1 MIVSGKAALV
11 NVTSSSVMPSSA
23 QYKTNTSASA
33 TANYVQQNSNTSQTD
48 SGQNQNA
55 GHNSGKSGG
64 RGGRGGR
71 AGHSSL
77 QCYICQKFG
86 HVAADCWHKPSTTA
100 SPYCMMFPQTFAA
113 SPFGNQ
119 LQHPFANFFTPAGP
133 SCNNQSC
140 NKWFLLRWL
149 WSPLNK

>member
-64 RGGRGGR
+64 RGRGGR